1 MTTRTK
7 GAYWRM
13 IRPHTLTASFIP
25 VLLGTFVVLNQTTLK
40 WGLFLAMLVASV
52 LIQIATNL
60 FNEYYDY
67 KRGLD
72 HEGSIGIGGSIV
84 RDGFTPNQVL
94 GIALGMYGVAAVL
107 GLYIASA
114 TSWHLLW
121 VGVVS
126 MLVGYLYT
134 GGPYPIAY
142 TPFGELVAGL
152 FMGYIIIGIS
162 GYIQLGTVT
171 TPLLLVSF
179 PMALLIGAI
188 LLANNIRDLD
198 NDKQNGRKT
207 IACLVGHRRAVY
219 VLIAFF
225 VGALLGIV
233 VAVLAYG
240 VTPWVLLSLLTIP
253 MMIRAV
259 RQFWVKAEPIV
270 LMPAMASTAKV
281 NTLFGALMV
290 LGLVMSRFVLS

>member
-1 MTTRTK
+1 MKQREK

-25 VLLGTFVVLNQTTLK
+25 VLLGTFIVIGEVELK
-40 WGLFLAMLVASV
+40 WGLFLAMLIASV

-84 RDGFTPNQVL
+84 RDGFTPGQVL
-94 GIALGMYGVAAVL
+94 TIALGMSGVAAAL
-107 GLYIASA
+107 GLYIAAS

-121 VGVVS
+121 IGALS
-126 MLVGYLYT
+126 MVVGYLYT
-134 GGPYPIAY
+134 GGPLPIAY

-152 FMGYIIIGIS
+152 FMGYVIIGIS
-162 GYIQLGTVT
+162 GYIQIGMVT
-171 TPLLLVSF
+171 TELLIVSF

-198 NDKQNGRKT
+198 NDKENGRRT
-207 IACLVGHRRAVY
+207 IACLVGHRRAVL
-219 VLIAFF
+219 VLAGFF
-225 VGALLGIV
+225 VAALVGILV
-233 VAVLAYG
+233 GVFVYG
-240 VTPWVLLSLLTIP
+240 VTPWVLLSLFTIP
-253 MMIRAV
+253 LMVRAV
-259 RQFWVKAEPIV
+259 KRFWVKREPV
-270 LMPAMASTAKV
+270 ELMPAMAMTAKV
-281 NTLFGALMV
+281 NTLFGAWMVIGLMV
-290 LGLVMSRFVLS
+290 ARVIT

>member
-1 MTTRTK
+1 MKQREK

-25 VLLGTFVVLNQTTLK
+25 VLLGTFIVVGQVELK
-40 WGLFLAMLVASV
+40 WGLFLAMLIASV

-94 GIALGMYGVAAVL
+94 WIALGMYGVAAAL
-107 GLYIASA
+107 GLYIAAS

-121 VGVVS
+121 IGALS
-126 MLVGYLYT
+126 MVVGYLYT
-134 GGPYPIAY
+134 GGPFPIAY

-152 FMGYIIIGIS
+152 FMGYVIIGIS
-162 GYIQLGTVT
+162 GYIQVGAVT
-171 TPLLLVSF
+171 TELLIVSF

-198 NDKQNGRKT
+198 NDKVNGRKT
-207 IACLVGHRRAVY
+207 IACLVGHRRAVL
-219 VLIAFF
+219 VLAGFF
-225 VGALLGIV
+225 VTALVGIMVGV
-233 VAVLAYG
+233 VVYG
-240 VTPWVLLSLLTIP
+240 VTPWVLLSLLTVP
-253 MMIRAV
+253 LMIRAV
-259 RQFWVKAEPIV
+259 KRFWVKREPIE
-270 LMPAMASTAKV
+270 LMPAMAMTAKV
-281 NTLFGALMV
+281 NTLFGAWMV
-290 LGLVMSRFVLS
+290 IGLLVARIIA

>member
-1 MTTRTK
+1 MKQREK

-25 VLLGTFVVLNQTTLK
+25 VLLGTFIVVGQVELK
-40 WGLFLAMLVASV
+40 WGLFLAMLIASV

-84 RDGFTPNQVL
+84 RDGFAPNQVL
-94 GIALGMYGVAAVL
+94 WIALGMYGVAATL
-107 GLYIASA
+107 GLYIAAS

-121 VGVVS
+121 IGALS
-126 MLVGYLYT
+126 MVVGYLYT
-134 GGPYPIAY
+134 GGPFPIAY

-152 FMGYIIIGIS
+152 FMGYVIIGIS
-162 GYIQLGTVT
+162 GYIQVGAVT
-171 TPLLLVSF
+171 TELLIVSF

-198 NDKQNGRKT
+198 NDKENGRKT
-207 IACLVGHRRAVY
+207 IACLVGHRRAV
-219 VLIAFF
+219 L
-225 VGALLGIV
+225 
-233 VAVLAYG
+233 VLAGFFMTALVGIMVGVVVYG
-240 VTPWVLLSLLTIP
+240 VTPWVLLSLLTVP
-253 MMIRAV
+253 LMIRAV
-259 RQFWVKAEPIV
+259 KRFWVEREPIE
-270 LMPAMASTAKV
+270 LMPAMAMTAKV
-281 NTLFGALMV
+281 NTLFGAWMV
-290 LGLVMSRFVLS
+290 IGLLVARIIA

>member
-1 MTTRTK
+1 MKKTEK

-25 VLLGTFVVLNQTTLK
+25 VLLGTFIVVGQAGIK
-40 WGLFLAMLVASV
+40 WGLFLAMLIASV

-84 RDGFTPNQVL
+84 RDGFTPSQVL

-107 GLYIASA
+107 GLYIAAS

-121 VGVVS
+121 IGALS
-126 MLVGYLYT
+126 MVVGYLYT
-134 GGPYPIAY
+134 GGPLPIAY

-152 FMGYIIIGIS
+152 FMGYVIIGIS
-162 GYIQLGTVT
+162 GYIQIGEVT
-171 TPLLLVSF
+171 TELLLVSF

-198 NDKQNGRKT
+198 NDKVNGRRT
-207 IACLVGHRRAVY
+207 IACLVGHRRAVL
-219 VLIAFF
+219 VLAGFF
-225 VGALLGIV
+225 IVALIGIV
-233 VAVLAYG
+233 VAVYAYG
-240 VTPWVLLSLLTIP
+240 VTSWVLLALLTIP
-253 MMIRAV
+253 IMVRAV
-259 RQFWVKAEPIV
+259 KRFWVKREPAE
-270 LMPAMASTAKV
+270 LMPAMAMTAKV
-281 NTLFGALMV
+281 NTLFGAWMV
-290 LGLVMSRFVLS
+290 IGLIVARVIA

>member
-1 MTTRTK
+1 MKQREK

-25 VLLGTFVVLNQTTLK
+25 VLLGTFIVVGQVELK
-40 WGLFLAMLVASV
+40 WGLFLAMLIASV

-84 RDGFTPNQVL
+84 RDGFTPGQVL
-94 GIALGMYGVAAVL
+94 TIALGMYGVAAAL
-107 GLYIASA
+107 GLYIAAS

-121 VGVVS
+121 IGALS
-126 MLVGYLYT
+126 MVVGYLYT
-134 GGPYPIAY
+134 GGPLPIAY

-152 FMGYIIIGIS
+152 FMGYVIIGIS
-162 GYIQLGTVT
+162 GYIQIGMVT
-171 TPLLLVSF
+171 TELLIVSF

-198 NDKQNGRKT
+198 NDKENGRRT
-207 IACLVGHRRAVY
+207 IACLVGHRRAVL
-219 VLIAFF
+219 VLAGFF
-225 VGALLGIV
+225 VAALVGILV
-233 VAVLAYG
+233 GVFVYG
-240 VTPWVLLSLLTIP
+240 VTPWVLLSLFMIP
-253 MMIRAV
+253 LMVRAV
-259 RQFWVKAEPIV
+259 KRFWVKREPV
-270 LMPAMASTAKV
+270 ELMPAMAMTAKV
-281 NTLFGALMV
+281 NTLFGAWMVIGLMIARV
-290 LGLVMSRFVLS
+290 IT

>member
-1 MTTRTK
+1 MKQREK

-25 VLLGTFVVLNQTTLK
+25 VLLGTFIVIGEVELK
-40 WGLFLAMLVASV
+40 WGLFLAMLIASV

-84 RDGFTPNQVL
+84 RDGFTPGQVL
-94 GIALGMYGVAAVL
+94 TIALGMYGVAAAL
-107 GLYIASA
+107 GLYIAAS

-121 VGVVS
+121 IGALS
-126 MLVGYLYT
+126 MVVGYLYT
-134 GGPYPIAY
+134 GGPLPIAY

-152 FMGYIIIGIS
+152 FMGYVIIGIS
-162 GYIQLGTVT
+162 GYIQIGMVT
-171 TPLLLVSF
+171 TELLIVSF

-198 NDKQNGRKT
+198 NDKENGRRT
-207 IACLVGHRRAVY
+207 IACLVGHRRAVL
-219 VLIAFF
+219 VLAGFF
-225 VGALLGIV
+225 VAALVGILV
-233 VAVLAYG
+233 GVFVYG
-240 VTPWVLLSLLTIP
+240 VTPWVLLSLFTIP
-253 MMIRAV
+253 LMVRAV
-259 RQFWVKAEPIV
+259 KWFWVKREPV
-270 LMPAMASTAKV
+270 ELMPAMAMTAKV
-281 NTLFGALMV
+281 NTLFGAWMVIGLMV
-290 LGLVMSRFVLS
+290 ARVIT

>member
-1 MTTRTK
+1 MKQREK

-25 VLLGTFVVLNQTTLK
+25 VLLGTFIVVGQVELK
-40 WGLFLAMLVASV
+40 WGLFLAMLIASV

-84 RDGFTPNQVL
+84 RDGFTPGQVL
-94 GIALGMYGVAAVL
+94 TIALGMYGVAAAL
-107 GLYIASA
+107 GLYIAAS

-121 VGVVS
+121 IGALS
-126 MLVGYLYT
+126 MVVGYLYT
-134 GGPYPIAY
+134 GGPLPIAY

-152 FMGYIIIGIS
+152 FMGYVIIGIS
-162 GYIQLGTVT
+162 GYIQIGMVT
-171 TPLLLVSF
+171 TELLIVSF

-198 NDKQNGRKT
+198 NDKENGRRT
-207 IACLVGHRRAVY
+207 IACLVGHRRAVL
-219 VLIAFF
+219 VLAGFF
-225 VGALLGIV
+225 VAALVGILV
-233 VAVLAYG
+233 GVFVYG
-240 VTPWVLLSLLTIP
+240 VTPWVLLSLFMIP
-253 MMIRAV
+253 LMVRAV
-259 RQFWVKAEPIV
+259 KRFWVKREPV
-270 LMPAMASTAKV
+270 ELMPAMAMTAKV
-281 NTLFGALMV
+281 NTLFGAWMVIGLMV
-290 LGLVMSRFVLS
+290 ARVIT

>member
-1 MTTRTK
+1 MKQREK

-25 VLLGTFVVLNQTTLK
+25 VLLGTFIVLGQVELK
-40 WGLFLAMLVASV
+40 WGLFLAMLIASI

-84 RDGFTPNQVL
+84 RDGFTPGQVL

-107 GLYIASA
+107 GLYIAAS
-114 TSWHLLW
+114 TSWHLIWIGVLSMV
-121 VGVVS
+121 VGF
-126 MLVGYLYT
+126 LYT
-134 GGPYPIAY
+134 GGPLPIAY

-162 GYIQLGTVT
+162 GYIQIGTVT
-171 TPLLLVSF
+171 TELLLVSF

-198 NDKQNGRKT
+198 NDKVNGRKT
-207 IACLVGHRRAVY
+207 IACLVGHRRAVL
-219 VLIAFF
+219 VLAGFFIA
-225 VGALLGIV
+225 ALIGII
-233 VAVLAYG
+233 VAVFGFG
-240 VTPWVLLSLLTIP
+240 VTPWVLLSLFTVPI
-253 MMIRAV
+253 MVRAV
-259 RQFWVKAEPIV
+259 KRFWVKREPAE
-270 LMPAMASTAKV
+270 LMPAMAMTAKV
-281 NTLFGALMV
+281 NTLFGAWMV
-290 LGLVMSRFVLS
+290 IGLIVARLIA

>member
-1 MTTRTK
+1 MKQREK

-25 VLLGTFVVLNQTTLK
+25 VLLGTFIVVGQVELK
-40 WGLFLAMLVASV
+40 WGLFLAMLIASV

-84 RDGFTPNQVL
+84 RDGFTPGQVL
-94 GIALGMYGVAAVL
+94 TIALGMYGVAAAL
-107 GLYIASA
+107 GLYIAAS

-121 VGVVS
+121 IGALS
-126 MLVGYLYT
+126 MVVGYLYT
-134 GGPYPIAY
+134 GGPLPIAY

-152 FMGYIIIGIS
+152 FMGYVIIGIS
-162 GYIQLGTVT
+162 GYIQIGMVT
-171 TPLLLVSF
+171 TELLIVSF

-198 NDKQNGRKT
+198 NDKENGRRT
-207 IACLVGHRRAVY
+207 IACLVGHRRAVL
-219 VLIAFF
+219 VLAGFF
-225 VGALLGIV
+225 VAALVGILV
-233 VAVLAYG
+233 GVFVYG
-240 VTPWVLLSLLTIP
+240 VTPWVLLSLFTIP
-253 MMIRAV
+253 LMVRAV
-259 RQFWVKAEPIV
+259 KRFWVKREPV
-270 LMPAMASTAKV
+270 ELMPAMAMTAKV
-281 NTLFGALMV
+281 NTLFGAWMVIGLMV
-290 LGLVMSRFVLS
+290 ARVIT

>member
-1 MTTRTK
+1 MKHRTK

-25 VLLGTFVVLNQTTLK
+25 VLLGTFVVLDETELK
-40 WGLFLAMLVASV
+40 WGLFLSMLVASM

-84 RDGFTPNQVL
+84 RDGFTPRQVL
-94 GIALGMYGVAAVL
+94 GIALGMYGVAAFL
-107 GLYIASA
+107 GLFIAAS
-114 TSWHLLW
+114 TSWHLIW
-121 VGVVS
+121 IGVLS

-134 GGPYPIAY
+134 GGPLPIAY
-142 TPFGELVAGL
+142 TPFGEVVAGL

-162 GYIQLGTVT
+162 GYIQIGSVSRELM
-171 TPLLLVSF
+171 LVSF

-198 NDKQNGRKT
+198 NDKENGRKT
-207 IACLVGHRRAVY
+207 IACLVGHRQAVY

-225 VGALLGIV
+225 IAALIGII
-233 VAVLAYG
+233 VAVAMYD
-240 VTPWVLLSLLTIP
+240 VTPWVLLALLTIP

-259 RQFWVKAEPIV
+259 KQFWKKAEPTE
-270 LMPAMASTAKV
+270 LMPAMAMTAKV
-281 NTLFGALMV
+281 NTLFGAWMV
-290 LGLVMSRFVLS
+290 VGLVVSRFVL

>member
-1 MTTRTK
+1 MTQREK

-13 IRPHTLTASFIP
+13 IRPHALTASFIP
-25 VLLGTFVVLNQTTLK
+25 VLLGTFIVVGQVELK
-40 WGLFLAMLVASV
+40 WGLFLAMLIASV

-84 RDGFTPNQVL
+84 RDGFTPGQIL
-94 GIALGMYGVAAVL
+94 GIALGMYGVAAAL
-107 GLYIASA
+107 GLYIAAS

-121 VGVVS
+121 IGALS
-126 MLVGYLYT
+126 MVVGYLYT
-134 GGPYPIAY
+134 GGPLPIAY

-152 FMGYIIIGIS
+152 FMGYVIIGIS
-162 GYIQLGTVT
+162 GYIQVGTVT
-171 TPLLLVSF
+171 TELLIVSF

-198 NDKQNGRKT
+198 NDKENGRKT
-207 IACLVGHRRAVY
+207 IACLVGHQRAVL
-219 VLIAFF
+219 VLAGFF
-225 VGALLGIV
+225 VTALVGILIGV
-233 VAVLAYG
+233 VVYD

-253 MMIRAV
+253 LMIRAV
-259 RQFWVKAEPIV
+259 KRFWVKREPIE
-270 LMPAMASTAKV
+270 LMPAMAMTAKV
-281 NTLFGALMV
+281 NTLFGAWMV
-290 LGLVMSRFVLS
+290 IGLLVARIIA

>member
-1 MTTRTK
+1 MKQKSK

-25 VLLGTFVVLNQTTLK
+25 VLLGTFIVLDQTELK

-84 RDGFTPNQVL
+84 RDGFTPQQVL
-94 GIALGMYGVAAVL
+94 AVALGMYTIAALL
-107 GLYIASA
+107 GLYIAAS

-121 VGVVS
+121 IGALS

-134 GGPYPIAY
+134 GGPLPIAY
-142 TPFGELVAGL
+142 TPFGEIVAGL
-152 FMGYIIIGIS
+152 FMGYVIIGIA
-162 GYIQLGTVT
+162 GFIQINTVT
-171 TPLLLVSF
+171 TELLLVSF

-198 NDKQNGRKT
+198 NDKENGRKT

-219 VLIAFF
+219 VLAAFF
-225 VGALLGIV
+225 IAALIGIILAV
-233 VAVLAYG
+233 VIYG
-240 VTPWVLLSLLTIP
+240 VTPWVLLSLFTVP
-253 MMIRAV
+253 VMVRAIQ
-259 RQFWVKAEPIV
+259 RFWQKAESAA
-270 LMPAMASTAKV
+270 LMPAMAMTAKV
-281 NTLFGALMV
+281 NTLFGAWMV
-290 LGLVMSRFVLS
+290 IGLIVSRFVL